1 MSGIVINRRRTSSH
15 SMHLAADIQNMVFL
29 PKLPSRNIEG
39 QYMISRSAATTYSA
53 MSIVKGMGNTLHS
66 IFNEYN
72 RRVRQSTDR
81 SLPIQVLLQLVA
93 NNSVDAA
100 KEMIDQNSRL
110 LLEADD
116 VVTANNWHI
125 ECVTPLELALCCGSP
140 EMVEMMESYFGLFDG
155 GIEELKA
162 IYAKYHQQIRNMLS
176 ITEHTDIISFL
187 GKAITNSN
195 NQQLIA
201 VLNEDMSED
210 NPLNNALN
218 AHMQHAKRTRRV
230 DARLFFPYQYL
241 IQAFDF
247 YDSFDDD
254 CKEIDMKR
262 RCVFSMRVIGP
273 LIYQLPYDDQ
283 RKVTDIIKPE
293 HKTRVNQHHFYY
305 LKRVDSL
312 GELTAPAKISLMNY
326 VTAKQSKLLAITN
339 PERHIKFQVSQ
350 MQANEKKMLPA
361 DLRSGWGRLR

>member
-1 MSGIVINRRRTSSH
+1 
-15 SMHLAADIQNMVFL
+15 MVFL

-39 QYMISRSAATTYSA
+39 QYMISRSAATTYST
-53 MSIVKGMGNTLHS
+53 MSIFKGMGNTLHS

-72 RRVRQSTDR
+72 RRVRQRSDR
-81 SLPIQVLLQLVA
+81 CLPIQLLLQLVA
-93 NNSVDAA
+93 NNSVDEA
-100 KEMIDQNSRL
+100 KEMIDQKPRR

-162 IYAKYHQQIRNMLS
+162 IYTKYHQQIRGMLS
-176 ITEHTDIISFL
+176 ITEHTDSISSL
-187 GKAITNSN
+187 GKVISSSN

-201 VLNEDMSED
+201 ALNEDMSED
-210 NPLNNALN
+210 NPLNNVLN
-218 AHMQHAKRTRRV
+218 AHMQHAKRARRV
-230 DARLFFPYQYL
+230 DAKLFFPYQYL
-241 IQAFDF
+241 LQAFDF
-247 YDSFDDD
+247 YDSFDND
-254 CKEIDMKR
+254 CKDKDMRR

-305 LKRVDSL
+305 LKRVDSF
-312 GELTAPAKISLMNY
+312 GELTAPAKISLMDY
-326 VTAKQSKLLAITN
+326 VIDKQRKLLAITN
-339 PERHIKFQVSQ
+339 PERHIEFQVREVQ
-350 MQANEKKMLPA
+350 TNEKKMLPA